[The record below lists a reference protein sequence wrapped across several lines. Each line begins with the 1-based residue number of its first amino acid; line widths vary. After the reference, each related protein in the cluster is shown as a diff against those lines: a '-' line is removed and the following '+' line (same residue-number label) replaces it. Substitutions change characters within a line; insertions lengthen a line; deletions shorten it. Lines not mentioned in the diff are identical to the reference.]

1 MLEQIPSMLS
11 NFLSEGLLG
20 LPWWGYLV
28 YALVATHLTI
38 MAVTLFLHRDQTHRG
53 VDLHPAVR
61 HVFRFWLW
69 MTTGMT
75 TKEWVAVHRKHHAR
89 CETDQDPHS
98 PQILGL
104 RRVLLQGAELYKKEA
119 ADPETV
125 QKYGRGTVDDWIE
138 RNLYSRFSILGVS
151 ILLVLNVLA
160 MGGLGLAIWGIQMLT
175 IPFMAAG
182 VVNGLGHFWGYRN
195 FECKD
200 AATNVSPVGLLL
212 GGEELHNNHHAFPS
226 SAKFSLRPWEFDM
239 GWVWLKTFSAV
250 GLARI
255 RRVAPKPIM
264 APEAEPARSL
274 DLETVRAVILNRLH
288 VLRAYS
294 RSVTIPAM
302 RESMNDHGRRFMR
315 RARKLL
321 VRDPDLLG
329 PVDRS
334 RLDLLLE
341 ENRTLDTIYRYRE
354 QLRTIWSQT
363 SGNDQL
369 LKRFREWCS
378 EAEQSGIKYLQD
390 FARNLRSYRM
400 PNEATA

>member
-1 MLEQIPSMLS
+1 MLS

-89 CETDQDPHS
+89 CETDEDPHS

-104 RRVLLQGAELYKKEA
+104 RRVLLQGAELYKQEA
-119 ADPETV
+119 ADEETV

-200 AATNVSPVGLLL
+200 AATNVSPVGILL

-264 APEAEPARSL
+264 APAEESHSL

-302 RESMNDHGRRFMR
+302 RESMTDRGRRFMR

-321 VRDPDLLG
+321 VRDPELLG

-369 LKRFREWCS
+369 LKRFREWCVA
-378 EAEQSGIKYLQD
+378 AEQSGIKYLQD
-390 FARNLRSYRM
+390 FARNLRTYRM
-400 PNEATA
+400 PAEATA